1 MLFEVSA
8 HRLRSPAVLV
18 TLVACALVACGENKR
33 DVFLR
38 GLEIEGAA
46 EKGPCALHYAENAQ
60 AASLSGD
67 DVASC
72 LRETERAMVEYE
84 KAAALGLAKDP
95 EFIEVYDRAK
105 LRRERLES
113 MLKHVRAMETNQML
127 DKK

>member
-1 MLFEVSA
+1 MLGAVVIRRSRLVSA
-8 HRLRSPAVLV
+8 
-18 TLVACALVACGENKR
+18 VALALLSSVGGCGENKR

-46 EKGPCALHYAENAQ
+46 EKGPCRLHYAENAQ

-67 DVASC
+67 DVANC
-72 LRETERAMVEYE
+72 LRETERAIVEYDR
-84 KAAALGLAKDP
+84 AAALGLAKEP

-113 MLKHVRAMETNQML
+113 MLRHVRAMETNQMV
-127 DKK
+127 DSR